1 MSPRVS
7 MALLVLCALWSAAP
21 TVGRAQDDPTRTWI
35 YCYGPR
41 TAGRS
46 APPSKAYI
54 SGVTATREYGDT
66 WGQLSRAYHAFVLE
80 KYGADFEP
88 YCTSAV
94 SDSAARRQ
102 VAAIVAH
109 RGAYYPASTVVVE
122 TGWTWT
128 PSAADT
134 TPPPAKKPRPD
145 ALQH

>member
-7 MALLVLCALWSAAP
+7 KALLVLCALWSAAP

-66 WGQLSRAYHAFVLE
+66 WGQ
-80 KYGADFEP
+80 
-88 YCTSAV
+88 
-94 SDSAARRQ
+94 